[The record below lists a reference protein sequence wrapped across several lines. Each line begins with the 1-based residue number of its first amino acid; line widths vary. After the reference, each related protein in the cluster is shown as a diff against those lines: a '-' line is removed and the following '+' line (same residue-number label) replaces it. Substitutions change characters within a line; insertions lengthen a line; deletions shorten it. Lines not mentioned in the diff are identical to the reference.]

1 MATQLESTGSLER
14 KLDMAVPVADVNRQ
28 VVDRLRK
35 LSRNVKMPGF
45 RPGKVPM
52 KMIEQ
57 SYGPQVHAEVLS
69 DAVSRAFGDA
79 VAEHSLR
86 VAGQPRIESRDSG
99 TESEIGFTAT
109 FEVYPDIGL
118 GDPSALSVERFE
130 SPVGD
135 AEIDKT
141 IDILRK
147 QRVRWNEVQ
156 RPAQDADRLTIDFVG
171 KIDGVAFEGGS
182 AEGFPFVL
190 GEGRM
195 LPDFEAGLRDAGVGE
210 TRTFSVAFP
219 ADYGSTDLAGK
230 TAQFEATVRR
240 IEAPELPAVDEAFAR
255 QLGVAD
261 GDVARLRADIR
272 GNLER
277 EVAQR
282 VRARTKASVM
292 DALLGMAGF
301 DVPKA
306 LVDAEKQVL
315 GERAIEDLK
324 ARGVDPKQLPPIPPD
339 TFVEQAER
347 RVRLGLIVAE
357 IVRQHELQAKPD
369 QIRRQIEEFAQ
380 AYENPGEVIRHYF
393 GDRNRLAEV
402 EAIVV
407 EQNVV
412 DWALEQAQ
420 AATRTLDFDELMGSR

>member
-1 MATQLESTGSLER
+1 MATQLESTSSLER

-69 DAVSRAFGDA
+69 DAVSKAFSDA
-79 VAEHSLR
+79 VAEHRLR

-99 TESEIGFTAT
+99 TENEIGFTAT
-109 FEVYPDIGL
+109 FEVYPEIAL
-118 GDPSALSVERFE
+118 GEPGTLAIERFE
-130 SPVGD
+130 SPVGE

-147 QRVRWNEVQ
+147 QRVRWHEVQ
-156 RPAQDADRLTIDFVG
+156 RPAQDGDRLTIDFVG
-171 KIDGVAFEGGS
+171 KLDDVAFEGGS
-182 AEGFPFVL
+182 AQGFPFVL

-195 LPDFEAGLRDAGVGE
+195 LADFETGLRGAGVGE
-210 TRTFSVAFP
+210 TRTFPVAFP
-219 ADYGSTDLAGK
+219 DDYGSTDLAGK
-230 TAQFEATVRR
+230 TAQFEATVRK
-240 IEAPELPAVDEAFAR
+240 IEAPELPAVDEEFAR

-261 GDVARLRADIR
+261 GDIARLRNDIR
-272 GNLER
+272 ANLER

-282 VRARTKASVM
+282 VRTRTKSNVM
-292 DALLGMAGF
+292 DALLGLASF
-301 DVPKA
+301 DLPKA
-306 LVDAEKQVL
+306 LVDAEKQAL
-315 GERAIEDLK
+315 SERAMEDLK
-324 ARGVDPKQLPPIPPD
+324 ARGVDPKQLPPIPED
-339 TFVEQAER
+339 TFAEQAEK

-357 IVRQHELQAKPD
+357 IVRQHSLQAKPD
-369 QIRRQIEEFAQ
+369 QIRQQIEEFAQ

-402 EAIVV
+402 EAVVV

-412 DWALEQAQ
+412 DWALAKAQ
-420 AATRTLDFDELMGSR
+420 VTERTLDFDELMGAR

>member
-69 DAVSRAFGDA
+69 DAVSKAFGDA
-79 VAEHSLR
+79 VAEHRLR

-99 TESEIGFTAT
+99 SEGEIGFTAT
-109 FEVYPDIGL
+109 FEIYPEIAL
-118 GDPSALSVERFE
+118 GDPATLSIERFE
-130 SPVGD
+130 SPVGE
-135 AEIDKT
+135 AEIDRT

-147 QRVRWNEVQ
+147 QRVRWNAVQ
-156 RPAQDADRLTIDFVG
+156 RAAEDGDRMTIDFVG
-171 KIDGVAFEGGS
+171 RIDDVAFEGGS
-182 AEGFPFVL
+182 AQGFPFVL

-195 LPDFEAGLRDAGVGE
+195 LPDFESGLRGAAVGE
-210 TRTFSVAFP
+210 TRSFPVVFP
-219 ADYGSTDLAGK
+219 ADYGSAELAGK
-230 TAQFEATVRR
+230 TAQFEATVRG
-240 IEAPELPAVDEAFAR
+240 IEAPELPQVDEAFAR

-261 GDVARLRADIR
+261 GDVARLRADVR
-272 GNLER
+272 ANLER

-282 VRARTKASVM
+282 LRSRTKASVM
-292 DALLGMAGF
+292 EGLLGLASF
-301 DVPKA
+301 DVPKV

-315 GERAIEDLK
+315 AERAIEDLK

-339 TFVEQAER
+339 TFAEQAER

-357 IVRQHELQAKPD
+357 IVRQHALQAKPD

-393 GDRNRLAEV
+393 GDRNRLAEI

-412 DWALEQAQ
+412 DWALAKAQ
-420 AATRTLDFDELMGSR
+420 PAARTLDFDELMGPR

>member
-14 KLDMAVPVADVNRQ
+14 KLDMAVSVADVNRQ

-69 DAVSRAFGDA
+69 DAVSRVFSEA
-79 VAEHSLR
+79 VAEHRLR
-86 VAGQPRIESRDSG
+86 VAGQPHIESRDSG

-109 FEVYPDIGL
+109 FEVYPEIAL
-118 GDPSALSVERFE
+118 GDPSGLSIERFD
-130 SPVGD
+130 SPVGEPEVD
-135 AEIDKT
+135 RT
-141 IDILRK
+141 IDILRR

-156 RPAQDADRLTIDFVG
+156 RPAEDGDRLTIDFVG
-171 KIDGVAFEGGS
+171 TIDDVAFEGGS
-182 AEGFPFVL
+182 AQGFAFVL

-195 LPDFEAGLRDAGVGE
+195 LPDFEAGLRGAGVGD
-210 TRTFSVAFP
+210 TRTFPVAFP
-219 ADYGSTDLAGK
+219 ADYGSAELAGR
-230 TAQFEATVRR
+230 TARFEATVRR

-272 GNLER
+272 ANLER

-282 VRARTKASVM
+282 LRTRTKSSVM
-292 DALLGMAGF
+292 DALLSLASF

-306 LVDAEKQVL
+306 LVDAEKQAL
-315 GERAIEDLK
+315 GARAIEDLK
-324 ARGVDPKQLPPIPPD
+324 ARGIDPKQLPEIPPD
-339 TFVEQAER
+339 TFAEQAER

-357 IVRQHELQAKPD
+357 IVREHALQAKPD
-369 QIRRQIEEFAQ
+369 QIRGQIEEFAQ

-412 DWALEQAQ
+412 DWALGKAQ
-420 AATRTLDFDELMGSR
+420 AATRTLDFDELMGPR